1 MSKSSTTIE
10 DPAFDGLPAIHP
22 GQILAEEIETLGLSA
37 TALARALDVTPTRIS
52 EIVRE
57 RRGISAE
64 TALRLARFFGTT
76 PRFWMNLQASYDTKI
91 AYQSHRDSI
100 AQIRPAEPLLQS

>member
-1 MSKSSTTIE
+1 MRARGYLNEPEMTAQ
-10 DPAFDGLPAIHP
+10 AFLP
-22 GQILAEEIETLGLSA
+22 
-37 TALARALDVTPTRIS
+37 IS